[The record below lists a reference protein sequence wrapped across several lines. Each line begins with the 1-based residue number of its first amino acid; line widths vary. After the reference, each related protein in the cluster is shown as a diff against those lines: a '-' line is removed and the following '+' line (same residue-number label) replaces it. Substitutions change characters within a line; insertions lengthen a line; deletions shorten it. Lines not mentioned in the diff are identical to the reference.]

1 MKPTIPCRVAHDNH
15 QTVPLELADQELVQ
29 SQSKGKQEKTM
40 NPASKCYV
48 HLSINAV
55 DTVVYDPEGRF
66 DSDRSDRFT
75 TFAEARDAALSCIEV
90 MLHEKDYD
98 DDEHR
103 DELELM
109 LSVIETASSYEELEA
124 CPEYRWFL
132 KRLVPAEVAVA

>member
-1 MKPTIPCRVAHDNH
+1 
-15 QTVPLELADQELVQ
+15 
-29 SQSKGKQEKTM
+29 M
-40 NPASKCYV
+40 NAASKCYV

-55 DTVVYDPEGRF
+55 DAVVYDPEGRF
-66 DSDRSDRFT
+66 DSDRSDRFA

-109 LSVIETASSYEELEA
+109 LSVIETASSYEELET

-132 KRLVPAEVAVA
+132 KRLVPAEAAVA